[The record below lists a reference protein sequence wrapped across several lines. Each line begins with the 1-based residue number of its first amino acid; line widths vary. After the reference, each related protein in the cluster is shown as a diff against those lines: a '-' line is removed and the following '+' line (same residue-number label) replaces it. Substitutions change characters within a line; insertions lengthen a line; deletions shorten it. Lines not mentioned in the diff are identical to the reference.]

1 MKNNSFLSIRRLVF
15 TLIVLQLGF
24 LVLIGKLFMLQC
36 PDENVAITLRQD
48 WRSRDKHEVKRGKIL
63 DRHGR
68 VLGISQ
74 DQLAIC
80 ADPKTFN
87 RKSNAHVVAAEL
99 APLLD
104 TTKSELL
111 TQLKRKRKGEYVE
124 FVWLKKGIDYERLDA
139 IRNITKKHRGLR
151 IEVEPRR
158 VYPKKTLASQVIG
171 YLNDLNAGEGIEYQ
185 YNTYLQNLHS
195 PQPQRSAEVTSASLQ
210 TQPTTETLGNNGC
223 NVILTLDEIIQDIA
237 EKELAQGCKDWN
249 APKGT
254 AIVLAVETSEI
265 LAMASYPTYDINDQ
279 TNASE
284 EAKRNLGIWYL
295 FEPGSIFKIVAS
307 SAVLNEG
314 IMTPQSSV
322 FCHNGRYRLGN
333 RRVIKDVSAKEYL
346 SLEQVIQKSSNIGM
360 IKIVE
365 QLGPELFQTYVDRY
379 GFGKKTGVDL
389 PYEQQGSLDALRRWD
404 TNSLGSVPFGQA
416 ISVTPLQMVNAL
428 AVIANGG
435 ILHRPYITK
444 EIRDARGNLIRK
456 NYPTEIRRVLRPEI
470 ARRMTDILVGV
481 VEEGSGRRAKIEDV
495 SIAGKTGTAQKA
507 ERGKGYA
514 AGKEV
519 MSFMG
524 FLPADAPK
532 IAIIVTIDEP
542 TGARFSSQI
551 AAPVF
556 KRIAMQ
562 TLKYIEQTHFFD
574 SVPTRRSTSDRKYAK
589 GNKTNRSVTST
600 QSSNQPLNKNSTSFT
615 KNRSNTTVKGSAEKP
630 NRSPIKQ
637 TPISD
642 NTYVRKGEGL

>member
-1 MKNNSFLSIRRLVF
+1 MPERHNKIMKNNSSLSIRRLVF

-24 LVLIGKLFMLQC
+24 LVLIGKLFMLQY
-36 PDENVAITLRQD
+36 PDDDALMASRQD
-48 WRSRDKHEVKRGKIL
+48 WRSRGKHEVKRGKIL

-68 VLGISQ
+68 VLGTSQ
-74 DQLAIC
+74 DQLAVS

-87 RKSNAHVVAAEL
+87 RKSNAYIVATEL

-104 TTKSELL
+104 SPKSELL
-111 TQLKRKRKGEYVE
+111 AQLKRKRNGEYVE

-139 IRNITKKHRGLR
+139 IRNITQKYRGLR
-151 IEVEPRR
+151 IEVEPKR

-171 YLNDLNAGEGIEYQ
+171 YLNDLNVGEGIEYQ

-195 PQPQRSAEVTSASLQ
+195 PQPQRSAEMISVSLQ
-210 TQPTTETLGNNGC
+210 ARPATEALGNSGC
-223 NVILTLDEIIQDIA
+223 NIILTLDEIIQDIA

-295 FEPGSIFKIVAS
+295 FEPGSIFKIVAA

-314 IMTPQSSV
+314 IMTPQSPV
-322 FCHNGRYRLGN
+322 FCHNGRYRLSN
-333 RRVIKDVSAKEYL
+333 RRVIKDVSAKGYL
-346 SLEQVIQKSSNIGM
+346 PLEQVIQKSSNIGM
-360 IKIVE
+360 IKIV
-365 QLGPELFQTYVDRY
+365 QRLGPELFQTYVDKY

-389 PYEQQGSLDALRRWD
+389 PYEQEGNLYALRHWNI
-404 TNSLGSVPFGQA
+404 NSLGSVPFGQG

-428 AVIANGG
+428 AAIANGG
-435 ILHRPYITK
+435 TLHRPYITK
-444 EIRDARGNLIRK
+444 EIRDARGNLIKR

-470 ARRMTDILVGV
+470 AKRLTDILVGV
-481 VEEGSGRRAKIEDV
+481 VEKGSGRNAKIEGV

-507 ERGKGYA
+507 EKGKGYA

-532 IAIIVTIDEP
+532 IAIIVTLDEP
-542 TGARFSSQI
+542 TGERYSSQI

-556 KRIAMQ
+556 KRIAEQ
-562 TLKYIEQTHFFD
+562 TLKHIEQTHFFD
-574 SVPTRRSTSDRKYAK
+574 SRPTRRSTSGRRYAK
-589 GNKTNRSVTST
+589 GNKTNRTVST
-600 QSSNQPLNKNSTSFT
+600 QSSNKNNTSFI
-615 KNRSNTTVKGSAEKP
+615 KNRSNTKV
-630 NRSPIKQ
+630 N
-637 TPISD
+637 SD
-642 NTYVRKGEGL
+642 NTYVRKGGGYETPKPFGQN

>member
-1 MKNNSFLSIRRLVF
+1 MPERHNKIMKNNSSLSIRRLVF

-24 LVLIGKLFMLQC
+24 LVLIGKLFMLQY
-36 PDENVAITLRQD
+36 PDDDALMASRQD
-48 WRSRDKHEVKRGKIL
+48 WRFRGKHEVKRGKIL

-68 VLGISQ
+68 VLGTSQ
-74 DQLAIC
+74 DQLAVS

-87 RKSNAHVVAAEL
+87 RKSNAYIVATEL

-104 TTKSELL
+104 SPKSELL
-111 TQLKRKRKGEYVE
+111 AQLKRKRNGEYVE

-139 IRNITKKHRGLR
+139 IRNITEKYRGLR
-151 IEVEPRR
+151 IEVEPKR

-171 YLNDLNAGEGIEYQ
+171 YLNDLNVGEGIEYQ

-195 PQPQRSAEVTSASLQ
+195 PQPQRSAEMISVSLQ
-210 TQPTTETLGNNGC
+210 ARPATEALGNSGC
-223 NVILTLDEIIQDIA
+223 NIILTLDEIIQDIA

-295 FEPGSIFKIVAS
+295 FEPGSIFKIVAA

-314 IMTPQSSV
+314 IMTPQSPV
-322 FCHNGRYRLGN
+322 FCHNGRYRLSN
-333 RRVIKDVSAKEYL
+333 RRVIKDVSAKGYL
-346 SLEQVIQKSSNIGM
+346 PLEQVIQKSSNIGM
-360 IKIVE
+360 IKIV
-365 QLGPELFQTYVDRY
+365 QRLGPELFQTYVDKY

-389 PYEQQGSLDALRRWD
+389 PYEQEGNLYALRHWNI
-404 TNSLGSVPFGQA
+404 NSLGSVPFGQG

-435 ILHRPYITK
+435 TLHRPYITK
-444 EIRDARGNLIRK
+444 EIRDARGNLIKR

-470 ARRMTDILVGV
+470 AKRLTDILVGV
-481 VEEGSGRRAKIEDV
+481 VEKGSGRRAKIEGV

-542 TGARFSSQI
+542 TGARFSGQI

-556 KRIAMQ
+556 KRIAEQ
-562 TLKYIEQTHFFD
+562 TLKHIEQTHFFH
-574 SVPTRRSTSDRKYAK
+574 SRPTRRSTSDRRYAK
-589 GNKTNRSVTST
+589 GNKTNRTVST
-600 QSSNQPLNKNSTSFT
+600 QSLNKNNTSFI
-615 KNRSNTTVKGSAEKP
+615 KNRSNTKV
-630 NRSPIKQ
+630 N
-637 TPISD
+637 SD
-642 NTYVRKGEGL
+642 NTYVRKGGGYETPKPFGQN

>member
-1 MKNNSFLSIRRLVF
+1 MKKNGSLSIRRLVV

-24 LVLIGKLFMLQC
+24 LVLIGKLFILQY
-36 PDENVAITLRQD
+36 PDEDTSRKD
-48 WRSRDKHEVKRGKIL
+48 WRYRGKNEVKRGKIL
-63 DRHGR
+63 DRHGS
-68 VLGISQ
+68 VFGISQ
-74 DQLAIC
+74 DQLAVS

-87 RKSNAHVVAAEL
+87 RKSNAHIVATEL

-104 TTKSELL
+104 TSTPELL
-111 TQLKRKRKGEYVE
+111 AQLKRKRNGEYVE
-124 FVWLKKGIDYERLDA
+124 FVWLKKGIDYDKLDA
-139 IRNITKKHRGLR
+139 IRNIAKKHRGLK
-151 IEVEPRR
+151 IEIEPNR

-171 YLNDLNAGEGIEYQ
+171 YLNDLDAGEGIEYQ
-185 YNTYLQNLHS
+185 YHTYLQNLHS
-195 PQPQRSAEVTSASLQ
+195 PQPQRRDEATSVLLQ
-210 TQPTTETLGNNGC
+210 AQSIPETLGKNGC
-223 NVILTLDEIIQDIA
+223 NVVLTLDQVIQDIT

-279 TNASE
+279 TNADE
-284 EAKRNLGIWYL
+284 EAKRNLGIWYV
-295 FEPGSIFKIVAS
+295 FEPGSIFKIIAS

-314 IMTPQSSV
+314 IMTPESTV
-322 FCHNGRYRLGN
+322 FCHNGRYRIGK
-333 RRVIKDVSAKEYL
+333 RRVVKDVSAKGYL

-360 IKIVE
+360 IKIV
-365 QLGPELFQTYVDRY
+365 QKLTPERLETYVDKY

-389 PYEQQGSLDALRRWD
+389 PYEQEGNLYALRRWNV
-404 TNSLGSVPFGQA
+404 NSLAAIPFGQG

-444 EIRDARGNLIRK
+444 EIRDARGNLIKK
-456 NYPTEIRRVLRPEI
+456 NHPTEIRRVLRPEI
-470 ARRMTDILVGV
+470 AQQMTDILVGV
-481 VEEGSGRRAKIEDV
+481 VEKGSGRRAKIDGV
-495 SIAGKTGTAQKA
+495 RIAGKTGTAQKA

-532 IAIIVTIDEP
+532 IAIIVTLDEP
-542 TGARFSSQI
+542 TGERFSGRI
-551 AAPVF
+551 AAPIF
-556 KRIAMQ
+556 KRIAEQ

-574 SVPTRRSTSDRKYAK
+574 SAPRRRSTPDRKYAD
-589 GNKTNRSVTST
+589 GNRATTRIANTH
-600 QSSNQPLNKNSTSFT
+600 SSNQTPHKTTTSLTKKGNIDQTRNSQIKN
-615 KNRSNTTVKGSAEKP
+615 
-630 NRSPIKQ
+630 
-637 TPISD
+637 TPIPD
-642 NTYVRKGEGL
+642 DTLVRKGEGL